1 MTQEQPLST
10 AENPNGLN
18 YHLLLTHQ
26 GSRDDFDQW
35 VASEGTT
42 MTQGEWRG
50 LALNPDE
57 TSAVEADAR
66 LARWSQVT
74 SELAIRFTRTNDSR
88 WWMAIHH
95 NGQRLFAMVHHFGPS
110 EALRPIPSVV
120 GNAGRDPLL
129 DIVGAGKISIEGIQ
143 QEVAQ
148 QRAEQLRDALHEG
161 GVSCDVDALVGA
173 LRHGRDGTGGIPAL
187 LQHLG
192 AADFCGLLNNRRT
205 TPAPE
210 PPPYDVRK
218 LAKQGLVGCAV
229 PIAAGIV
236 TFMLAIQIFVRIR
249 LPGFVAL
256 ILAIGVSSVATRV
269 SRRVY
274 ALWMSGRRSERY
286 LRMEWASTD
295 PAKPNKNPLGLG
307 TAKMLN
313 VPLAAALHTWGGVFY
328 LLRDIG
334 FFGGVARPET
344 RALNH
349 TEAWA
354 MGPPKL
360 ISVMN
365 QVALGQMKPD
375 RMFQAA
381 SQLVEMR
388 RNLIQSHI
396 EGTTPNPMKV
406 RAKVQEILAPVLGD

>member
-1 MTQEQPLST
+1 LST

-18 YHLLLTHQ
+18 YHLLLTHA
-26 GSRDDFDQW
+26 GTRAEFDQW

-50 LALNPDE
+50 LALNPDQI
-57 TSAVEADAR
+57 SAVEADAR
-66 LARWSQVT
+66 LARWSQAT
-74 SELAIRFTRTNDSR
+74 SGFALRFTRTNDSR
-88 WWMAIHH
+88 WWMAVHH
-95 NGQRLFAMVHHFGPS
+95 DGQRLFAMVHHFGPS
-110 EALRPIPSVV
+110 EDLRPIPSVV

-129 DIVGAGKISIEGIQ
+129 DIVGAGKSSIKGVQ

-148 QRAEQLRDALHEG
+148 QRAEQFRDALREG
-161 GVSCDVDALVGA
+161 GIDCELDALIEAINRDG
-173 LRHGRDGTGGIPAL
+173 DGTGGIPAI
-187 LQHLG
+187 LQVLG

-236 TFMLAIQIFVRIR
+236 TFFIAIQVFVRVR
-249 LPGFVAL
+249 LPGLVAL
-256 ILAIGVSSVATRV
+256 ILAVFVSSAATRL

-286 LRMEWASTD
+286 LRMDWA
-295 PAKPNKNPLGLG
+295 AKGKPNTPKNPLGLG
-307 TAKMLN
+307 TSKILN
-313 VPLAAALHTWGGVFY
+313 VPLSAALNTWGGLFY

-334 FFGGVARPET
+334 FFGGVARPESKT
-344 RALNH
+344 LNH

-365 QVALGQMKPD
+365 QVALGQLKPD

-388 RNLIQSHI
+388 RSLIQSHI
-396 EGTTPNPMKV
+396 EGTEPDPMKV
-406 RAKVQEILAPVLGD
+406 RDKVHEILSPVVGQ